1 MIVSLRPISFHCSST
16 ACEGLGAGFGG
27 SFFAVSC
34 PSTGNTANP
43 AANANPAAHF
53 SFFIFP
59 LLRYAPRRGGRTF
72 FPSDVPLRPTLS
84 SRPAPRPPQSSIDL
98 HPGTWPSQG
107 GHPSQLNRP

>member
-59 LLRYAPRRGGRTF
+59 LLPYAPRRGGREV
-72 FPSDVPLRPTLS
+72 FPSNAPLQQTLS
-84 SRPAPRPPQSSIDL
+84 PRPPPHPAHASPAL
-98 HPGTWPSQG
+98 H
-107 GHPSQLNRP
+107 LCA

>member
-72 FPSDVPLRPTLS
+72 FPSDVPLRQTLS
-84 SRPAPRPPQSSIDL
+84 SRPAPSPPPSRIYLYRGTRPP
-98 HPGTWPSQG
+98 HRVP
-107 GHPSQLNRP
+107 

>member
-72 FPSDVPLRPTLS
+72 FPSDVPLRQTLS
-84 SRPAPRPPQSSIDL
+84 SRPAPSPPQSTIYP
-98 HPGTWPSQG
+98 HPRPRPSQG
-107 GHPSQLNRP
+107 LPLPP